1 MKDALL
7 TLLKV
12 HPITAGRSNEF
23 LDELAEDITAVI
35 IRALVP
41 GDPNDIIADIEHQ
54 AEGIFNDHFGVK
66 LSNLFTMEPFDG
78 KKELFYNARKRVVM
92 AMLVAML
99 VEMNDQ
105 TGRIDSEQAGEQ
117 IKNRLAD
124 LVVSTTV
131 N

>member
-1 MKDALL
+1 M
-7 TLLKV
+7 
-12 HPITAGRSNEF
+12 
-23 LDELAEDITAVI
+23 
-35 IRALVP
+35 
-41 GDPNDIIADIEHQ
+41 
-54 AEGIFNDHFGVK
+54 
-66 LSNLFTMEPFDG
+66 MEPFDS

-105 TGRIDSEQAGEQ
+105 TGRVDSEQAGEQ

-124 LVVSTTV
+124 LAVSTTV